1 MRLIYNNVADTAT
14 SISANNTVAGA
25 ESNLKNNRKSSVHRA
40 GTSVTYTLT
49 WTSAQKIN
57 AVALPATN
65 LVAGSSIQVR
75 LYTEAADTT
84 PHTANA
90 LPVAAAADR
99 AIILPGNVLIP
110 NYTHFSLGGATKTS
124 VWFPSVTS
132 SQTTKRMEILLTNPN
147 PIDCSRIV
155 CGEYW
160 QPKRQV
166 SRGITL
172 GVQDNSEVSNTRSG
186 DVYINTTYT
195 RESLNFE
202 LQYFDDADRKQL
214 LDIFRTWGSNGFIY
228 VCVFPDVDTLTYP
241 QGNSELMQTYSIYG
255 RNTDLSLQYDIYSI
269 YTAQLSIESW

>member
-1 MRLIYNNVADTAT
+1 MRLIYNNLADIAT
-14 SISANNTVAGA
+14 ITANNTVAGTT
-25 ESNLKNNRKSSVHRA
+25 SSLQNNRKSSVHRTS
-40 GTSVTYTLT
+40 TSVTYTLT
-49 WTSAQKIN
+49 WNNPQKIN

-75 LYTEAADTT
+75 LYSEVADTT

-99 AIILPGNVLIP
+99 NITLPGNVLIP

-124 VWFPSVTS
+124 LWFPNVSA

-155 CGEYW
+155 CGQYW

-172 GVQDNSEVSNTRSG
+172 GIQDSSEVSTTRSG
-186 DVYINTTYT
+186 DIYINTTYT
-195 RESLNFE
+195 RETLNFE
-202 LQYFDDADRKQL
+202 LQYFDDADRKEL
-214 LDIFRTWGSNGFIY
+214 LNIFRTWGSNGFIY
-228 VCVFPDVDTLTYP
+228 VCVFPDLDTLIYP
-241 QGNSELMQTYSIYG
+241 KGNSELMQTYSIYG
-255 RNTDLSLQYDIYSI
+255 RNTDLNLQYDIYSI
-269 YTAQLSIESW
+269 YTTQLSLESW